1 MWHFVGD
8 VVAAVRR
15 VVGKVV
21 VLRNGLV
28 LVQFG
33 SGSECDFLVAR
44 RVVWD
49 DWYRDDDVV
58 S

>member
-1 MWHFVGD
+1 MWHFVVG

-21 VLRNGLV
+21 VSRNGRV

-33 SGSECDFLVAR
+33 SVSGCDFFVAR
-44 RVVWD
+44 RVVWK